1 MDENREKILE
11 LKDINKHYGDKIKI
25 EVLKGIELTF
35 YTGEFAAIIGKS
47 GSGKTTLLNIIG
59 NLDIPTSGKIYYLG
73 KDISTYTSDERAKF
87 RNENIGFVFQFHFL
101 LPEFTVLE
109 NILIP
114 NWIKNEET
122 DFSLKEE
129 ALKLLRYGE
138 LEGLEN
144 RYIWELSGGQQQRVA
159 IIRSLINKPNI
170 VLADEPTGNLDSES
184 AKNIYKLLREINKEY
199 KTTFIIV
206 THDKEVAKFCDRV
219 IEIKDGKIS

>member
-59 NLDIPTSGKIYYLG
+59 NLDIPTLGKIYYLG

-219 IEIKDGKIS
+219 IKIKDGKIS